1 MNFEQALNELIAAPC
16 GFFVPPS
23 GEGFRRAGVNPATG
37 IISNFTKIANTTDDV
52 SLRAQIKQEA
62 SKKKEKKKSPAEFL
76 NDI

>member
-23 GEGFRRAGVNPATG
+23 GEGFRRAGINPATG
-37 IISNFTKIANTTDDV
+37 IISNFTKIANTTNDV